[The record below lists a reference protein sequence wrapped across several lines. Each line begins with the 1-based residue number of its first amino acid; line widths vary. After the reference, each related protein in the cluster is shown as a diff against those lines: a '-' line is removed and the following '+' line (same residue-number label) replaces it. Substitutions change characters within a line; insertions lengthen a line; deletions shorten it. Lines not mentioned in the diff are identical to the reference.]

1 MQNVTSPLPANV
13 RDMTD
18 SQKIEYIE
26 RQSRALYEMRKLLE
40 KWEAYRIDP
49 NPYSGSREI
58 GSLFVDARYA
68 GLEDFERICL
78 TIFKGELQAK
88 IIALDA
94 ELKSMIK

>member
-1 MQNVTSPLPANV
+1 MQNITSPLPTDT
-13 RDMTD
+13 REMTPAE
-18 SQKIEYIE
+18 KVEYIE
-26 RQSRALYEMRKLLE
+26 RQSRKLYDMRHTLE

-58 GSLFVDARYA
+58 GSLFVEARYA
-68 GLEDFERICL
+68 GLDDFERICL
-78 TIFKGELQAK
+78 TIFMGELQAK